1 MLIWCHSIVKLVER
15 REKCVK
21 SLRAHIDGLECS
33 YLRDDWQTNP
43 TCEVKAN
50 AQQCDAMQL
59 GLLYRSLLVS
69 GAWTHTN
76 SLATITDILKKIPVL
91 ELEFSPASRN
101 NAHGYRNNARGY
113 CSYCGSYDYDDYQ
126 GLCTSC
132 RTNCKSQHNSCS
144 WVPKLHKMVDDS
156 LAEIKGLTFS
166 EFPMRTWHQ

>member
-1 MLIWCHSIVKLVER
+1 MLIWCYSIVKLVER

-43 TCEVKAN
+43 TCEVKDPN
-50 AQQCDAMQL
+50 AQPCDAMQL

-91 ELEFSPASRN
+91 ALEFSPASRN
-101 NAHGYRNNARGY
+101 NGDSY
-113 CSYCGSYDYDDYQ
+113 CSCCGNYDYDYQ
-126 GLCTSC
+126 GLCNRC
-132 RTNCKSQHNSCS
+132 RTKSQHNSCS

-156 LAEIKGLTFS
+156 LAEIKSLTFS